1 MPPSTNQRGVSPSA
15 GVDTMLGTKID
26 ELHTVA
32 ALLAGALA
40 VSEPGSQVEIR
51 GLRGRL
57 KAITPIQTVVEGE
70 TETIAVANS
79 TFLEETI
86 KG

>member
-1 MPPSTNQRGVSPSA
+1 MPPSTNQRGVGPIA

-40 VSEPGSQVEIR
+40 VSEPGSPVERCLVVASQALGSAIA
-51 GLRGRL
+51 GL
-57 KAITPIQTVVEGE
+57 
-70 TETIAVANS
+70 TELA
-79 TFLEETI
+79 
-86 KG
+86 